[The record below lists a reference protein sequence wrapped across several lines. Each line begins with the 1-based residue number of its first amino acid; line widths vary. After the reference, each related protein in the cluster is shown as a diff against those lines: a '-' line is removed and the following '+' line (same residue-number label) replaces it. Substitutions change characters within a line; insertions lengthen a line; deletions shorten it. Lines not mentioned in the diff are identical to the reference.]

1 MIPSAGHLFYV
12 ADVSR
17 PVLSDTDHHHAARVL
32 RCRVGEEVTVCDGA
46 GRWRRCRWDDGGLV
60 VVGEAVSETAPPELR
75 CVAFSPVKGAK
86 PEFVVQKLTELGVE
100 RIVVLSTDRSVV
112 RHDAT
117 RWARLAERLVAVA
130 REAGMQSRRAFLPSI
145 EVGVEFSEFV
155 AAMPAVVLADRGG
168 RALSWSDR
176 CIAIG
181 PEGGWS
187 DEERARVTDRVSLA
201 EGVLRAETAAI
212 AAGVLMG
219 VRPCASRN
227 RGG

>member
-12 ADVSR
+12 ADVGR

-46 GRWRRCRWDDGGLV
+46 GRWRRCRWDDGGPV
-60 VVGEAVSETAPPELR
+60 VVGEAVSEPASPDPR
-75 CVAFSPVKGAK
+75 CVAFTPVKGAK

-112 RHDAT
+112 RPDAT
-117 RWARLAERLVAVA
+117 RSARLAERLVAVA
-130 REAGMQSRRAFLPSI
+130 REAGMQSRRAYLPSI
-145 EVGVEFSEFV
+145 EAPVGFSEFV
-155 AAMPAVVLADRGG
+155 TTTPTVVLADRGG
-168 RALSWSDR
+168 RPLGGSDR

-219 VRPCASRN
+219 VRPLAS
-227 RGG
+227 